1 MADKNWY
8 TILIFSRIWFFN
20 GMWPY
25 SDFRRLHSNFYSF
38 QHIFIGPRNR
48 VMSRTRSLRNR
59 GEAAATPPTGGL
71 TGAVA
76 EATPSRGRGVR
87 RWRLKGTG
95 NEEGVSACE
104 RRTCD
109 SDTSSTHFRR
119 VNHFKLVVYWLGS
132 VFCWQCI
139 NSLFLKYSSMFQ

>member
-25 SDFRRLHSNFYSF
+25 SDFRRFHINFNSF
-38 QHIFIGPRNR
+38 QHKFLAWNSTCG
-48 VMSRTRSLRNR
+48 RT
-59 GEAAATPPTGGL
+59 GT
-71 TGAVA
+71 VA
-76 EATPSRGRGVR
+76 EATRSRGRGVR

-139 NSLFLKYSSMFQ
+139 NSFFLKYSLMFQ